1 MNNQNPLSAICLLLT
16 KSVKSRTYLYYV
28 PNRQQ
33 KVAKGETMENI
44 FIRIQDKESSRYY
57 AFTQSVTGTL
67 DFIGKTEKPDIS
79 DYQEIDGST
88 YFSPTW
94 YTYLPKALQAEIHIL
109 FRDSANLTDANL
121 FAYLTHIGAV
131 LLAVEQKD
139 GLLVAELL
147 HRRTQVFFQFL
158 PLTLYII
165 KSIAPLALF
174 AWLYGRFSHSSGF
187 QKMFE
192 QGILSP
198 TADTAE
204 ILFASAREELSP
216 EHGKETVDEM
226 FIRYLK
232 QIGHGEFTIGTVGS
246 DFHVWN
252 SKKAELESFLK
263 EAIGKDFL
271 RGESLVRERKEVF
284 YSELKVSVQ
293 AEPYN
298 PYDPNAISVAI
309 EDISGKLF
317 GNGGKSKAGYI
328 RATGAAILRRAFPGK
343 FAYQASLARLGTNL
357 SEGNNNKDGI
367 VLRIHF

>member
-1 MNNQNPLSAICLLLT
+1 
-16 KSVKSRTYLYYV
+16 
-28 PNRQQ
+28 
-33 KVAKGETMENI
+33 MENI
-44 FIRIQDKESSRYY
+44 LIRIQDKESTRYY

-79 DYQEIDGST
+79 DYQEIESST
-88 YFSPTW
+88 YFSPAW
-94 YTYLPKALQAEIHIL
+94 YAYLPTFLQAEIHVL
-109 FRDSANLTDANL
+109 FKDSVNLNDANL

-147 HRRTQVFFQFL
+147 HRRTQIFFQFL
-158 PLTLYII
+158 TLTLYIV
-165 KSIAPLALF
+165 KPVASLALF

-187 QKMFE
+187 QKMFQ

-198 TADTAE
+198 TSDTAE
-204 ILFASAREELSP
+204 ILFAAARDELSP
-216 EHGKETVDEM
+216 EPGKETVDEM

-232 QIGHGEFTIGTVGS
+232 EIGHGEFTIGTVGT
-246 DFHVWN
+246 DYHAWN
-252 SKKAELESFLK
+252 SQNKALNAFLH

-271 RGESLVRERKEVF
+271 RGESLVRERKNKF

-298 PYDPNAISVAI
+298 PYDPNAIGVAI
-309 EDISGKLF
+309 EDVSEKLF

-328 RATGAAILRRAFPGK
+328 RATGAAILRRAFPKK
-343 FAYQASLARLGTNL
+343 FAYSANIARLGTNL
-357 SEGNNNKDGI
+357 SEGNSNKEGI
-367 VLRIHF
+367 VLRILF

>member
-1 MNNQNPLSAICLLLT
+1 
-16 KSVKSRTYLYYV
+16 
-28 PNRQQ
+28 
-33 KVAKGETMENI
+33 MENI
-44 FIRIQDKESSRYY
+44 LIRIQDKESTRYY
-57 AFTQSVTGTL
+57 AFTQSATGTL
-67 DFIGKTEKPDIS
+67 DFLGKTEKPDIS
-79 DYQEIDGST
+79 DYQEIESST
-88 YFSPTW
+88 YFSPAW
-94 YTYLPKALQAEIHIL
+94 YAYLPTFLQAEIHVL
-109 FRDSANLTDANL
+109 FKDSVNLNDANL

-131 LLAVEQKD
+131 LLAIEQKD

-147 HRRTQVFFQFL
+147 HRRTQIFFQFL
-158 PLTLYII
+158 TLTLYIV

-174 AWLYGRFSHSSGF
+174 AWLYGRFSHSNGF

-204 ILFASAREELSP
+204 ILFAAAREELSP

-232 QIGHGEFTIGTVGS
+232 QIGHGEFTIGTVGT
-246 DFHVWN
+246 DYHAWN
-252 SKKAELESFLK
+252 SKNKALNAFLH

-271 RGESLVRERKEVF
+271 RGESLVRERKNKF

-298 PYDPNAISVAI
+298 PYDPNAIGVAI
-309 EDISGKLF
+309 EDVSEKLF

-328 RATGAAILRRAFPGK
+328 RATGAAILRRAFPKK
-343 FAYQASLARLGTNL
+343 FAYSANIARLGTNL
-357 SEGNNNKDGI
+357 SERNSNKEGI
-367 VLRIHF
+367 VLQIRF